1 MAVMLVVVM
10 EADGL
15 GMLRACMDERQSDS
29 A

>member
-1 MAVMLVVVM
+1 MLVVVM

-15 GMLRACMDERQSDS
+15 GTLRACMDERQGDS